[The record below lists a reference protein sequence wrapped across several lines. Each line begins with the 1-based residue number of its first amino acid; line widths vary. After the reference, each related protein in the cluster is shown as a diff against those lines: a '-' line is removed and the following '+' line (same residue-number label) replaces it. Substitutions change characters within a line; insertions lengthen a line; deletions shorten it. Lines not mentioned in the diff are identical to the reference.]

1 MFRLGLRPKMIPRKT
16 VLRFTEEIFESIG
29 KLSKRKF
36 QLNFREENGFS
47 TYVHKYFKNKLD
59 KGRGGIKKCEQ
70 TITNFLYSIDIYKE
84 DCKLCLLSGQL
95 LAEMYGSD
103 LLIFISELRMMIQ
116 TETKR
121 SLLKVLQ
128 KRNDLDTFNIQYNK
142 VKDIISVF
150 LASGNMGQSVD
161 SFMELLLQKY
171 PTICIDFVVSYPD
184 LVHYTAEIF
193 IHKRQIPK
201 DSPLYQAGGG
211 NNPAMLQDN
220 VNFIDDYEI
229 FRTQNMVTMDNT
241 LADILE
247 DCKFRIANLCHSFV
261 DMIMEDAQMGTYSS
275 AVKLK
280 TLLNNNLKKKSID
293 MLTAL
298 ANEDK
303 QGWFRLLLIES
314 PGKEQNAEWEY
325 LVREWK
331 LASSRVT
338 DEGYL
343 ESMDPWEDDPVT
355 KFCKLV
361 LQNKTL
367 ISEVCKL
374 VIYVTSHNV

>member
-1 MFRLGLRPKMIPRKT
+1 
-16 VLRFTEEIFESIG
+16 
-29 KLSKRKF
+29 
-36 QLNFREENGFS
+36 
-47 TYVHKYFKNKLD
+47 
-59 KGRGGIKKCEQ
+59 
-70 TITNFLYSIDIYKE
+70 
-84 DCKLCLLSGQL
+84 
-95 LAEMYGSD
+95 
-103 LLIFISELRMMIQ
+103 
-116 TETKR
+116 
-121 SLLKVLQ
+121 
-128 KRNDLDTFNIQYNK
+128 
-142 VKDIISVF
+142 
-150 LASGNMGQSVD
+150 
-161 SFMELLLQKY
+161 
-171 PTICIDFVVSYPD
+171 
-184 LVHYTAEIF
+184 
-193 IHKRQIPK
+193 
-201 DSPLYQAGGG
+201 
-211 NNPAMLQDN
+211 MLQDN